1 MATASPSPIF
11 SSLTG
16 IWSLLALRSD
26 IDDIILELL
35 GRFSLE
41 KIYADADKESYADLI
56 LTLIVQLR
64 VIFFIQRLTL
74 PPVGSIP
81 VDWSLG
87 FLVSWEVTVRT
98 VEFILQIVL
107 EAREVLWDSPL
118 RDEYLSRLVLST
130 VQILLLHPKPPPNS
144 RLRDRRDRF
153 ARVHRAL
160 ERVCDNYPDTSSSFL
175 AVCRAIADA
184 LRAEPDALSLP
195 PRLKQEL
202 PSLTGDLYPLPD
214 CLSSSSVATIV
225 PQHGSSQSWLS
236 QLLGL
241 YDVSQFVL
249 GANIQFAVNTRKFCD
264 PGLERASK
272 SSRDAVLHALN
283 RIRLPPYVSA
293 GHLIPMISEDF
304 RIILPDT
311 PSLVQHRHD
320 GNMVDALEAL
330 RERLGHR
337 LMVHRVSDG
346 AMMHSV
352 SQITKYIE
360 LLDDPGDQLR
370 SASPTLYVANC
381 QECHLLGSS
390 QVREIANLTHL
401 DDAGGASGVA
411 LPVEAK
417 CAFCGSAVTMV
428 REVSLARYTWEHLK
442 PLSPNVEAINAE
454 RHLPTQFLL
463 APSRFDQLRRDSGTA
478 SGPSSPPPSGFS
490 GFPQG
495 RTNAPRAEPWVDSPP
510 PLGNR
515 RMSETPPPRTVRPAA
530 GEPPFSADSVGGFEP
545 LSKTT
550 TFTHTSSSSSAGIRA
565 LSPPATLDKSRSK
578 WKPRFTSSKK
588 ETRDHADTSSLSSAT
603 LETQKLEEI
612 DLKSLCRRGKHSAGG
627 KFAQNIRVSLSQ
639 NSAYSLFW
647 SQSSIQIWDVSTCPP
662 TFKDTIS
669 TDGFCILAAA
679 TGTQV
684 AYMTGDRDRKQT
696 LWIQS
701 VDRMSARPVE
711 YCVGPTPW
719 CTSMTVSPSGSFVA
733 VGFDKSTVGLFA
745 PSEWQQP
752 RLHRVHTRYHQDCK
766 DCPPIATV
774 SFSLDGL
781 VLVCSTRSERNGM
794 IQVFLSHFPF
804 SDFQEVL
811 PCRYRVPLH
820 ESEDNGISSVL
831 FQPGMGGKEDIIC
844 ITTWTQSGVPILVHP
859 NGGHRTEIRVQSS
872 ASSNHKG
879 KLGNRIQAAAFSP
892 SGNELVLA
900 NDKGHVYRVSNLGSI
915 PIEVRRV
922 ATSKELTT
930 KSESFALTY
939 VHQTDE
945 DLILLSWS
953 DSSKGI
959 GYVKKIPII
968 TTGEIQ
974 HSQKSNIVNI
984 TVHPSQS
991 ELPEFEPPEDKA
1003 PEKRQVLVKPPV
1015 ELEASEITPPP
1026 VQRPSR
1032 MGLFGSLHGKK

>member
-1 MATASPSPIF
+1 MATASPSPVF

-41 KIYADADKESYADLI
+41 KIYADADKEAYADLI
-56 LTLIVQLR
+56 LTLLVQLR

-74 PPVGSIP
+74 PPVGSTP
-81 VDWSLG
+81 VNWSLG
-87 FLVSWEVTVRT
+87 FLVSWEVTLRT
-98 VEFILQIVL
+98 VESILQIVL
-107 EAREVLWDSPL
+107 EAREVLWDAPW
-118 RDEYLSRLVLST
+118 RDEYVSRLVLST

-160 ERVCDNYPDTSSSFL
+160 ERVCDNYPSTHSSYL
-175 AVCRAIADA
+175 GVCRAIADA
-184 LRAEPDALSLP
+184 LRAEPDALTLP
-195 PRLKQEL
+195 SRLKQEL

-225 PQHGSSQSWLS
+225 PQHGSLQSWLS

-241 YDVSQFVL
+241 YDVSQFVV

-264 PGLERASK
+264 PELERASK

-337 LMVHRVSDG
+337 LMIHRVSDG

-360 LLDDPGDQLR
+360 LLDDPSDQLR
-370 SASPTLYVANC
+370 SASPALYVVNC

-390 QVREIANLTHL
+390 QVRDIANLTLL

-411 LPVEAK
+411 LPPGSG

-463 APSRFDQLRRDSGTA
+463 APLRSDQPRRDSGTA
-478 SGPSSPPPSGFS
+478 SGPSSPPPFGFS

-495 RTNAPRAEPWVDSPP
+495 RANAPRAEPWVDSPP

-515 RMSETPPPRTVRPAA
+515 RMSETLRPAA
-530 GEPPFSADSVGGFEP
+530 GDPPFSADSVGGFEP

-550 TFTHTSSSSSAGIRA
+550 TVTHTSSSSSGGIRA
-565 LSPPATLDKSRSK
+565 LSPPATSDKSRSK
-578 WKPRFTSSKK
+578 WKSRFSTAKK
-588 ETRDHADTSSLSSAT
+588 ETRDHADSSSLSSAT
-603 LETQKLEEI
+603 LESQKLEEI

-627 KFAQNIRVSLSQ
+627 KLAQQVKVSLSQ
-639 NSAYSLFW
+639 DSTYSLFW
-647 SQSSIQIWDVSTCPP
+647 SQSSIQIWEVSTCPP

-669 TDGFCILAAA
+669 TDGFCILAAV
-679 TGTQV
+679 TGTHV

-701 VDRMSARPVE
+701 MDRMCAPPVE
-711 YCVGPTPW
+711 YRIGPTPW

-733 VGFDKSTVGLFA
+733 VGFDRSTVGLFNH
-745 PSEWQQP
+745 SEWQQP
-752 RLHRVHTRYHQDCK
+752 RLHRVHARYHQDCK
-766 DCPPIATV
+766 DCPQIATV

-794 IQVFLSHFPF
+794 IQVYLSHFPF

-844 ITTWTQSGVPILVHP
+844 IATWTQSGVPILVHP

-879 KLGNRIQAAAFSP
+879 RLGNRIQAAAFSP
-892 SGNELVLA
+892 SGTELVLV
-900 NDKGHVYRVSNLGSI
+900 NDQGHVYRVSNLGSI

-922 ATSKELTT
+922 AKSKEFTT
-930 KSESFALTY
+930 KSESFALAY

-945 DLILLSWS
+945 DSILLCWS

-968 TTGEIQ
+968 APGEIQ

-984 TVHPSQS
+984 TVHPSQP
-991 ELPEFEPPEDKA
+991 ELPEFEPRGDKA
-1003 PEKRQVLVKPPV
+1003 PEKRQILVKQPV
-1015 ELEASEITPPP
+1015 ELEASEISPPP
-1026 VQRPSR
+1026 VQRPLR

>member
-41 KIYADADKESYADLI
+41 KIYADGDKESYADLI
-56 LTLIVQLR
+56 LTLLVQLR

-74 PPVGSIP
+74 PPVGSTP
-81 VDWSLG
+81 VGWSLG

-107 EAREVLWDSPL
+107 EAREVLWDAPL
-118 RDEYLSRLVLST
+118 RDEYLSRLLLST

-153 ARVHRAL
+153 ERVHRAL
-160 ERVCDNYPDTSSSFL
+160 ERVCDNYPDTNASFL
-175 AVCRAIADA
+175 AVCRAISDA
-184 LRAEPDALSLP
+184 LRAEPDALTLP

-214 CLSSSSVATIV
+214 CLSPSSVAAIV

-241 YDVSQFVL
+241 YDVSQFVV
-249 GANIQFAVNTRKFCD
+249 GANIQFAVNTRKSCD
-264 PGLERASK
+264 AGLERASK

-283 RIRLPPYVSA
+283 RIRLPPYVSV
-293 GHLIPMISEDF
+293 GHLLPMISEDF

-311 PSLVQHRHD
+311 PSLAQHRHN
-320 GNMVDALEAL
+320 GNMVDALDAL
-330 RERLGHR
+330 RERLSHR

-346 AMMHSV
+346 AVMHSV

-360 LLDDPGDQLR
+360 LLDDPSDQLR
-370 SASPTLYVANC
+370 TASPALYVVNC
-381 QECHLLGSS
+381 QECHFLGSS
-390 QVREIANLTHL
+390 QVRDIADLTLL
-401 DDAGGASGVA
+401 DEAGGASGVA
-411 LPVEAK
+411 VPRETK
-417 CAFCGSAVTMV
+417 CAFCGSAVSMV

-463 APSRFDQLRRDSGTA
+463 APSRFDQARRDSGTA
-478 SGPSSPPPSGFS
+478 SGPSSPPPFGFS

-495 RTNAPRAEPWVDSPP
+495 RSNAPRAEPWVDSPP
-510 PLGNR
+510 PPGNR
-515 RMSETPPPRTVRPAA
+515 RMSETPPPRTVRV
-530 GEPPFSADSVGGFEP
+530 GSGDPPFSADAVGGFEP
-545 LSKTT
+545 LSKST
-550 TFTHTSSSSSAGIRA
+550 TFTHTSSSSSGGIRA
-565 LSPPATLDKSRSK
+565 LSPPASSDKSRSK
-578 WKPRFTSSKK
+578 WKSRFTTTKK
-588 ETRDHADTSSLSSAT
+588 ETREHADASSLSSAT
-603 LETQKLEEI
+603 LESQKLDEI
-612 DLKSLCRRGKHSAGG
+612 DLKSLSRRGKHSGG
-627 KFAQNIRVSLSQ
+627 GRFAQNIKSL
-639 NSAYSLFW
+639 
-647 SQSSIQIWDVSTCPP
+647 IQIWDVSTCPP
-662 TFKDTIS
+662 MMKDAIS
-669 TDGFCILAAA
+669 TDGFCIFAAV
-679 TGTQV
+679 TGTHV

-696 LWIQS
+696 LWIKS
-701 VDRMSARPVE
+701 LDRVSAPPVE
-711 YCVGPTPW
+711 YRVGPSPW

-733 VGFDKSTVGLFA
+733 VGFERSTVGLFT
-745 PSEWQQP
+745 PDWQQP
-752 RLHRVHTRYHQDCK
+752 RLHRVHARYHQDCK

-774 SFSLDGL
+774 SFSHDGL
-781 VLVCSTRSERNGM
+781 VLVCSTRSERNGL
-794 IQVFLSHFPF
+794 IQVYLSNFPF

-831 FQPGMGGKEDIIC
+831 FQAGMGGKEDIIC

-892 SGNELVLA
+892 SGSELVLV
-900 NDKGHVYRVSNLGSI
+900 NDQGHVYRASNLGSI

-922 ATSKELTT
+922 ATTKEFTT
-930 KSESFALTY
+930 KTESFALAY

-968 TTGEIQ
+968 TPGEIQ

-984 TVHPSQS
+984 TDHPSQS
-991 ELPEFEPPEDKA
+991 ELPEFEPKPPEENA
-1003 PEKRQVLVKPPV
+1003 PEKRPLVKPPV
-1015 ELEASEITPPP
+1015 ELEASEISPPP
-1026 VQRPSR
+1026 VQRATR

>member
-1 MATASPSPIF
+1 MATASPSPVF

-41 KIYADADKESYADLI
+41 KIYADADKEAYSDLI
-56 LTLIVQLR
+56 LTLLVHLR
-64 VIFFIQRLTL
+64 VIFFVQRLTL
-74 PPVGSIP
+74 PPVGSTP

-107 EAREVLWDSPL
+107 EAREVLWDAPL
-118 RDEYLSRLVLST
+118 RDEYVSRLVLST

-160 ERVCDNYPDTSSSFL
+160 ERVCDNYPDTNSSFL

-241 YDVSQFVL
+241 YDVSQFVV
-249 GANIQFAVNTRKFCD
+249 GANVQFAANTRKFCD
-264 PGLERASK
+264 PELERTSK

-337 LMVHRVSDG
+337 LMIHRVSDG

-360 LLDDPGDQLR
+360 LLDDPSDQLR
-370 SASPTLYVANC
+370 SASPALYVVNC

-390 QVREIANLTHL
+390 QIRDIAHLTLL
-401 DDAGGASGVA
+401 DNASGASGVA
-411 LPVEAK
+411 LPTASK
-417 CAFCGSAVTMV
+417 CAFCGSTVTMV

-454 RHLPTQFLL
+454 RHLPSQFLL
-463 APSRFDQLRRDSGTA
+463 APLRFDQPRRDSGTA
-478 SGPSSPPPSGFS
+478 SGPSSPPPFGFS

-495 RTNAPRAEPWVDSPP
+495 RANAPRAEPWVDSRP

-530 GEPPFSADSVGGFEP
+530 GDPPFSADSLGGFEP
-545 LSKTT
+545 LSKSTT
-550 TFTHTSSSSSAGIRA
+550 VTHTSSSSSGGIRT
-565 LSPPATLDKSRSK
+565 LSPPATSDKSRSK
-578 WKPRFTSSKK
+578 WKSRFTTAKK
-588 ETRDHADTSSLSSAT
+588 ETRDHADSSSLSSAT
-603 LETQKLEEI
+603 LESQKLEEI

-627 KFAQNIRVSLSQ
+627 KFAQHVKVSLSQ
-639 NSAYSLFW
+639 DSTYSLFW
-647 SQSSIQIWDVSTCPP
+647 SQSSIQIWDISTCPP
-662 TFKDTIS
+662 TCKDTIS
-669 TDGFCILAAA
+669 TDGFCILAGV
-679 TGTQV
+679 TGTHV

-701 VDRMSARPVE
+701 MDRISAPPVE
-711 YCVGPTPW
+711 YRVGPTPW
-719 CTSMTVSPSGSFVA
+719 CTSMTLSPSGSFVA
-733 VGFDKSTVGLFA
+733 VGFDRSTVGLFN

-752 RLHRVHTRYHQDCK
+752 RLHRVHARYHQDCK

-774 SFSLDGL
+774 FFSLDGL
-781 VLVCSTRSERNGM
+781 VLVCSTRSDRNGM
-794 IQVFLSHFPF
+794 IQVYLSHFPF

-859 NGGHRTEIRVQSS
+859 NGGHRTEIRGQSS

-892 SGNELVLA
+892 SGSELVLV
-900 NDKGHVYRVSNLGSI
+900 NDQGHVYRVSNLGSI

-922 ATSKELTT
+922 ATSKEFTT
-930 KSESFALTY
+930 KTESFALAY

-945 DLILLSWS
+945 DSILLCWS
-953 DSSKGI
+953 DSSKGA
-959 GYVKKIPII
+959 GYVKKIPVI

-974 HSQKSNIVNI
+974 QPQKSNIVNI
-984 TVHPSQS
+984 TVHPSQP
-991 ELPEFEPPEDKA
+991 ELPEFEPPVDKA
-1003 PEKRQVLVKPPV
+1003 PEKRQVLVKHPV
-1015 ELEASEITPPP
+1015 ELEASEISPPP
-1026 VQRPSR
+1026 IQRPSR